1 MAWRRALNAHS
12 LPDGR
17 LSIEDGPIRLV
28 IGIEGAPGA
37 VRAGQDAAGLRLH
50 GLLAALCDELPLLRS
65 PLGDTPP
72 RPRHPVARRMI
83 EACWPHRLEH
93 ISPMAAVAGA
103 VAEHVLAGIVEHPVR
118 VAHVNNGGDIALYLA
133 PGASLRVGLCADLS
147 GGRADALARLGP
159 ADGVGGIA
167 TSGWPG
173 RSFSRGIA
181 DAVTVLAG
189 RAADADAAATIIA
202 NAVDADHPAITRR
215 PAGSIDPDSDLGD
228 LLVTVAV
235 GALPLMLVQLALARG
250 ARVAERLAGRG
261 VIKAALLRLQ
271 GESLA
276 VGDMNVMVLPL
287 ASGDAGLR

>member
-50 GLLAALCDELPLLRS
+50 GLLAALCDELPLLRT

-72 RPRHPVARRMI
+72 RLRHPVARRMV

-118 VAHVNNGGDIALYLA
+118 VAHVNNGGDIALYLT

-228 LLVTVAV
+228 LPVTVAV

-250 ARVAERLAGRG
+250 ARVAERLVGRG

-287 ASGDAGLR
+287 APGDADLR

>member
-167 TSGWPG
+167 TSGWSG

>member
-50 GLLAALCDELPLLRS
+50 GLLAALCDELPLLRT

-72 RPRHPVARRMI
+72 RLRHPVARRMV

-93 ISPMAAVAGA
+93 ITPMAAVAGA

-228 LLVTVAV
+228 LPVTVAV

-261 VIKAALLRLQ
+261 VIQAALLRLQ

-287 ASGDAGLR
+287 APGDADLR

>member
-37 VRAGQDAAGLRLH
+37 VRAGQDAAGLRLY
-50 GLLAALCDELPLLRS
+50 GLLAALCDELPLLRT

-72 RPRHPVARRMI
+72 RPRHPVARRMV

-228 LLVTVAV
+228 LPVTVAV

-250 ARVAERLAGRG
+250 ARVAERLVGRG

-287 ASGDAGLR
+287 APGDADLR